1 MDFTTTTDG
10 IEANVPCIVKVEN
23 SNYEYTELGLLMLK
37 DVTASTANAEQTISG
52 FTFKGVKKAGNITL
66 NSPSLTTNGYLFNE
80 GFPATYPQTAYL
92 DALQAYFVTENEGEV
107 GSQID
112 VATAINGIEVVRN
125 SKNSSAVYHINGQLM
140 KHDAKDMDALPKGI
154 YIIDGK
160 KVVRK

>member
-1 MDFTTTTDG
+1 MEFRTK
-10 IEANVPCIVKVEN
+10 IEIDKPQFQIEPCEEI
-23 SNYEYTELGLLMLK
+23 
-37 DVTASTANAEQTISG
+37 
-52 FTFKGVKKAGNITL
+52 
-66 NSPSLTTNGYLFNE
+66 LFVGSCFADAIGRRFSDE

-112 VATAINGIEVVRN
+112 VATAINGIEIMRQ
-125 SKNSSAVYHINGQLM
+125 KELPRAVYHINGQQI
-140 KHDAKDMDALPKGI
+140 KHASHDINALPKGI